1 MRVDAV
7 NSYLSSMPIAS
18 HYPVAPIMRDGK
30 LVELPEHVKTSATRF
45 LFAYDTYGKAELRA
59 TPQAPKVQISEYEV
73 AAILKT
79 IESQKARKDNVMH
92 WFPALLR
99 V

>member
-7 NSYLSSMPIAS
+7 NSYLSAMPIAS
-18 HYPVAPIMRDGK
+18 HYPIAPISRDGQS
-30 LVELPEHVKTSATRF
+30 VELPEHVKTAVTRF

-59 TPQAPKVQISEYEV
+59 TPPAPKVQISQQEV

-79 IESQKARKDNVMH
+79 IERQKARKDNVMH